1 MQIDIKKN
9 EYEIFDS
16 LFYFGA
22 TPPDQ
27 EGEYY
32 NLDATHTS
40 DIRPNV
46 NTQKALYTMLISL
59 HPISTSYTRFSF
71 TLFNCLEDY
80 GGILELILSF
90 FELFLEP
97 YTAMYFNLSAM
108 SVFYLMRTKVN
119 DFLTEGMPSKVGVD
133 DK

>member
-1 MQIDIKKN
+1 
-9 EYEIFDS
+9 
-16 LFYFGA
+16 
-22 TPPDQ
+22 
-27 EGEYY
+27 
-32 NLDATHTS
+32 
-40 DIRPNV
+40 
-46 NTQKALYTMLISL
+46 MLISL
-59 HPISTSYTRFSF
+59 HPISNSYTRFSF